1 MVFDPFTTEVGGAA
15 DFLALVKRNCLADAS
30 TQRPRLAELAEHP
43 VFRHD
48 FLKLHDTL
56 SNILLLT
63 DQKREEFLTYV
74 FRLCVCVCVCARMFA
89 LNCCLKVLLLCLCV
103 YVRVCVCVC
112 VYVCVCLV
120 STSCI
125 QLLIPNKLLLS
136 FTFPS
141 RESIES
147 PYTDPL
153 LPLLLPLQE
162 SPY

>member
-74 FRLCVCVCVCARMFA
+74 FRLCVRVCLHSTAVSRCYCSVCVCM
-89 LNCCLKVLLLCLCV
+89 
-103 YVRVCVCVC
+103 
-112 VYVCVCLV
+112 YVCVCMCV
-120 STSCI
+120 CV
-125 QLLIPNKLLLS
+125 
-136 FTFPS
+136 
-141 RESIES
+141 
-147 PYTDPL
+147 
-153 LPLLLPLQE
+153 
-162 SPY
+162 